1 MYWHHIFATKT
12 KGWDLTRLD
21 KSAYNLP
28 TKAYRIQIRHK
39 GMYYDEVISG
49 QDDEDSLKNF
59 FVKGFEGKIQP
70 VERDPIYTPD
80 HLFCTIEEVT
90 SELTTISSKETQIGA
105 TVGNTSVEPKESNTW
120 YEMDGHWY

>member
-1 MYWHHIFATKT
+1 M
-12 KGWDLTRLD
+12 
-21 KSAYNLP
+21 KS
-28 TKAYRIQIRHK
+28 YRIQIRHK

-49 QDDEDSLKNF
+49 QNDEDSLKNF

-105 TVGNTSVEPKESNTW
+105 SVGGTSTESKQGNT
-120 YEMDGHWY
+120 